1 MKYEVGFIINDEQY
15 MTVIEARD
23 EALAFC
29 LARNRAEREYHNN
42 GIHCTSI
49 GSITCA
55 GSYVKEYVDVE
66 IDFNDPI
73 FDLI

>member
-15 MTVIEARD
+15 ITVIEARD

-29 LARNRAEREYHNN
+29 SARNKAEKEYHNN
-42 GIHCTSI
+42 GIHCTST
-49 GSITCA
+49 GSITCT

-73 FDLI
+73 FDLV

>member
-15 MTVIEARD
+15 MTVIEAIN
-23 EALAFC
+23 EAYAFC
-29 LARNRAEREYHNN
+29 LARNKAEKEFHSN

-55 GSYVKEYVDVE
+55 GSYVKEYVNVE